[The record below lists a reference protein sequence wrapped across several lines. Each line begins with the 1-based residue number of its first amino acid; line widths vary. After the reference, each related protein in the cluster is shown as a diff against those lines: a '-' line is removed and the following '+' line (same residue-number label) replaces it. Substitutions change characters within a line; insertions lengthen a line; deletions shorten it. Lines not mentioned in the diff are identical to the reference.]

1 MSTLKN
7 MKINFF
13 EYKRLYLEYKKDYL
27 EIFDNVCS
35 RGAFI
40 LQNDLK
46 EFETELSNFLKIKYV
61 VGTNDGTNALILGL
75 LANNIGVGDE
85 VILPSHTYIATASA
99 IKFVGAKPVFVDID
113 LNDNLIA
120 PKEILKKITKKT
132 KAIMPVHVNGRICN
146 MIEIFKISKKYKLK
160 IIEDG
165 AQSIGAKFKNVSTGY
180 YGDCAT
186 ISFYPAKVLGCFGD
200 GGAIVTNKKNIY
212 EKLYQLRD
220 HGRDKNGKIKLWG
233 TNARLDNL
241 QAAFLKFK
249 LKKLKKDILKRRWIA
264 SIYNNELSS
273 LSELTLIPEP
283 SKKTDNYDV
292 YQNYEISV
300 NQRDKLKKYLERN
313 GIKTLVQWN
322 GSAVHQIKSLNL
334 KAKLPN
340 TEFFFKRCIML
351 PIHTYLNEKEIIYIC
366 KTIKNFYKNN

>member
-1 MSTLKN
+1 MNTLKN

-13 EYKRLYLEYKKDYL
+13 EYKKLYLEYKKDYL
-27 EIFDNVCS
+27 KIFDNVCA

-40 LQNDLK
+40 LQNDLE
-46 EFETELSNFLKIKYV
+46 EFERELSNFLKIKYV

-75 LANNIGVGDE
+75 LANNIGEGDE

-99 IKFVGAKPVFVDID
+99 IKFVRAKPVFADID
-113 LNDNLIA
+113 LSDNLVA

-146 MIEIFKISKKYKLK
+146 MTEIFKISKKYKLK

-165 AQSIGAKFKNVSTGY
+165 AQSIGAKFKNVSTGH

-220 HGRDKNGKIKLWG
+220 HGRDKNGEIKLWG

-249 LKKLKKDILKRRWIA
+249 LKKLKKDILKRRRTA

-366 KTIKNFYKNN
+366 NTIKNFYKKN